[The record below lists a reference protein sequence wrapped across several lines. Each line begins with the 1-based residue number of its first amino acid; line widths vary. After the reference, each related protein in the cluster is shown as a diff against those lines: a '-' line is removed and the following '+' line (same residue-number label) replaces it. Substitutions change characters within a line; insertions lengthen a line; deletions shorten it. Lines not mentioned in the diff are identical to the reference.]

1 MERVQENR
9 RGGKGSFA
17 LLGEELSWQEG
28 SFLPCPLSV
37 PPLYYLLSTT
47 LPPSRP
53 LSPGLALPPC
63 SSCMLLGSLPLVVP
77 VVLESEKGS
86 GPSFSCR
93 AGAVLCATSC
103 FLS

>member
-37 PPLYYLLSTT
+37 PPLYYLFC
-47 LPPSRP
+47 LPLCLLPVP
-53 LSPGLALPPC
+53 CLLALLC
-63 SSCMLLGSLPLVVP
+63 LPAVP
-77 VVLESEKGS
+77 ACCL
-86 GPSFSCR
+86 
-93 AGAVLCATSC
+93 ALCHW
-103 FLS
+103 

>member
-37 PPLYYLLSTT
+37 PPLYYLLSHSASF
-47 LPPSRP
+47 PS
-53 LSPGLALPPC
+53 LVSWPC
-63 SSCMLLGSLPLVVP
+63 FASLQFLHALGSLPLVVP

-103 FLS
+103 FFS